1 MPDWPQADANLEQN
15 VGSDQRRGA
24 APLRRRRTGPGQM
37 GERYSHRHDQPV
49 LGEAIS
55 PIQQLKAF
63 EG

>member
-15 VGSDQRRGA
+15 VGLINGA
-24 APLRRRRTGPGQM
+24 ARRLCDVVELAQGQM

-55 PIQQLKAF
+55 PIQQL
-63 EG
+63 